1 MKFLLTGVLSIGLL
15 VGCQSQPEQSF
26 EDFADDFY
34 VEMFRAGEQSEE
46 VTEMYDQMVAEYDAE
61 SSDELYEALTGMY
74 EALDSGASAEGYR
87 QQVASL
93 LGN

>member
-15 VGCQSQPEQSF
+15 VGCQSEPEQSF
-26 EDFADDFY
+26 EDFANDFY
-34 VEMFRAGEQSEE
+34 VEMFQAGEQSEE
-46 VTEMYDQMVAEYDAE
+46 VTEMYNQMVVDYGKE
-61 SSDELYEALTGMY
+61 SSDELYEALAGMY
-74 EALDSGASAEGYR
+74 EALDSGESAEGYR